1 MTRLYEKNHEDEPV
15 FREIENDNSLGSLS
29 SITQE
34 ELRTKLT
41 QQHSR
46 IKKLL
51 ENVAPQESSD
61 TDENENRTL
70 FGVDDQE
77 EGEIDEE
84 GMEEAFKN
92 IFGEQDQEVA
102 KLVINEHENTT
113 QKTRKR
119 PVFGGMHGEPTAVT
133 ENPEEYCE
141 EIAKMVKQPI

>member
-1 MTRLYEKNHEDEPV
+1 MKFRGSHFDDDKNVDTSKNAAMTRLYEKNHEDEPV

-51 ENVAPQESSD
+51 ENVSSQESSD

-70 FGVDDQE
+70 FGEANEEDGEVDE
-77 EGEIDEE
+77 EGEEE
-84 GMEEAFKN
+84 TKSPVHISLYGRTNQKVFSYSVVNQREQQHVSVTH
-92 IFGEQDQEVA
+92 IFERG
-102 KLVINEHENTT
+102 
-113 QKTRKR
+113 
-119 PVFGGMHGEPTAVT
+119 
-133 ENPEEYCE
+133 
-141 EIAKMVKQPI
+141 